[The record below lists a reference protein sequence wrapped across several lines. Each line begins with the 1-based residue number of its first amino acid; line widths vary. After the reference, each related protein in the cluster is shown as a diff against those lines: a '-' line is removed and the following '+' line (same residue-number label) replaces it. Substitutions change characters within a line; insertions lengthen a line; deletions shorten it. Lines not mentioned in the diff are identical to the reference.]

1 MKFLIVIV
9 ILGLAAA
16 DTEACVNEK
25 CADLVSKCTF
35 NLGCALA
42 ATNCNNKCNKNSACN
57 VECAKSKNNK
67 ILNELYVS
75 NFNLFRT

>member
-16 DTEACVNEK
+16 DTEACVREK
-25 CADLVSKCTF
+25 CADLVNKCTF

-42 ATNCNNKCNKNSACN
+42 ATNCDSKCKKNGVSDPVCN
-57 VECAKSKNNK
+57 VDCVKNGNNALLK
-67 ILNELYVS
+67 
-75 NFNLFRT
+75 